1 MRGSI
6 TTHTKLN
13 GTTGKPSTKT
23 SGVSLHVQ
31 MEKMSK
37 SRFNVINSDDVIDQY
52 GADAIRLYL
61 LFIGP
66 VTAST
71 PWQDAGVE
79 GGLPIPP
86 TRLETRY

>member
-1 MRGSI
+1 MEIRFA
-6 TTHTKLN
+6 
-13 GTTGKPSTKT
+13 KT
-23 SGVSLHVQ
+23 SGVPLNVQ

-37 SRFNVINSDDVIDQY
+37 SRFNVINSDDVIDNY

-79 GGLPIPP
+79 GVLSVPS
-86 TRLETRY
+86 TRLEACY

>member
-1 MRGSI
+1 
-6 TTHTKLN
+6 
-13 GTTGKPSTKT
+13 
-23 SGVSLHVQ
+23 
-31 MEKMSK
+31 MSK
-37 SRFNVINSDDVIDQY
+37 SRFNVINSDDVIDKY

-79 GGLPIPP
+79 GVYRFLQRVW
-86 TRLETRY
+86 RLVVNEENGKLNGKLTDAAGTTEPDLWRNSIKPSNR